1 MKTVV
6 FITGA
11 GKGLGRVIAEVCLQK
26 GFVVY
31 GTYRTSGD
39 SFIKGVNY
47 LKLDVTSDNESRKA
61 VLKVIKKEKIIHVL
75 INCAGVAIS
84 GPTLNY
90 TANDLLKLM
99 DVNVGGAFRLMKY
112 LSPYKPRLIVNV
124 TSLNSFLSLPN
135 YGLYAASKFALDAL
149 GTAIRYELSP
159 STKVVNVAP
168 GALLNENSTA
178 KMSHKPVREK
188 FPLLNLIIPLTK
200 MKTVA
205 NEVIKLIGKK
215 DVPARVCVGRDAK
228 IISFMQKVLPGCVID
243 RLFLFLWRKR

>member
-6 FITGA
+6 LITGA
-11 GKGLGRVIAEVCLQK
+11 GKGLGRVIAETCLEK

-31 GTYRTSGD
+31 GTYRTSD
-39 SFIKGVNY
+39 NSFVKGVNY
-47 LKLDVTSDNESRKA
+47 LQLDVTSDDECREA
-61 VLKVIKKEKIIHVL
+61 ILKVITREKIIHVL
-75 INCAGVAIS
+75 INCAGVTIS
-84 GPTLNY
+84 GPTLSY
-90 TANDLLKLM
+90 TADDFLKLV
-99 DVNVGGAFRLMKY
+99 DTNAGGAFRLMKY

-124 TSLNSFLSLPN
+124 TSLNSFLSLPY

-149 GTAIRYELSP
+149 GTAVRYELNP

-168 GALLNENSTA
+168 GALLNENLTA
-178 KMSHKPVREK
+178 KMLHKPVREK

-205 NEVIKLIGKK
+205 NEVIKLIGKEA
-215 DVPARVCVGRDAK
+215 VPARVCVGRDAK

-243 RLFLFLWRKR
+243 RLFLFLWKKR